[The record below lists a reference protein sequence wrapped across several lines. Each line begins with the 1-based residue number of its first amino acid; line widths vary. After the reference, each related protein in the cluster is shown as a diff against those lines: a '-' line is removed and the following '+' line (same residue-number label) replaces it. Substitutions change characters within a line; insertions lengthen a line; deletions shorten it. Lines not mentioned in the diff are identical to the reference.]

1 MINII
6 DAVLKINPSAVV
18 TITGSDI
25 NTCVFDWQDGT
36 TPIPKSDIKTKIDE
50 LQAEYDAK
58 EYQRKRKAEYPTIE
72 ECIHA
77 ILDDN
82 LTDLQAKRTA
92 VKEKYPK

>member
-1 MINII
+1 MITII
-6 DAVLKINPSAVV
+6 DAVLKINSNAVV
-18 TITGSDI
+18 SITGSDI

-36 TPIPKSDIKTKIDE
+36 TPIPKSDIENKINE

-72 ECIHA
+72 ECVHA

>member
-1 MINII
+1 MTDILKAI
-6 DAVLKINPSAVV
+6 LKINPDAKVSVNNE
-18 TITGSDI
+18 D
-25 NTCVFDWQDGT
+25 FDQIQWHDGT

-72 ECIHA
+72 ECVHA
-77 ILDDN
+77 ILDDDLDN
-82 LTDLQAKRTA
+82 LQAKRQA

>member
-1 MINII
+1 MILII
-6 DAVLKINPSAVV
+6 DAILSLKSDAQV
-18 TITGSDI
+18 SCEKEDI
-25 NTCVFDWQDGT
+25 NKLVWHDGNPT
-36 TPIPKSDIKTKIDE
+36 NITNEQIKTKQSE
-50 LQAEYDAK
+50 LQSKYNVL

-72 ECIHA
+72 ECVHA